1 MNENKT
7 CIDILYKSIKK
18 YTKVIYIYIYIF
30 FLNVIY
36 FFPFDDNML

>member
-7 CIDILYKSIKK
+7 CIDYTKVLKK

-30 FLNVIY
+30 F
-36 FFPFDDNML
+36 F